1 MDLSARLAEDM
12 KQAMKDKD
20 KVRLSVI
27 RMIRSAVKNRE
38 IELGKTLEESEVQAV
53 ISRELKQRKDS
64 LQAFES
70 AGRSDLVA
78 EAEAE
83 IAILTEYLPK
93 QLSEAEIR
101 EIATQVMNEVGAT
114 GKADTGKVMGPLM
127 SRLRG
132 QADGKLVQSV
142 VAELLSGKEA

>member
-142 VAELLSGKEA
+142 VAELLSGKET